1 MAEEANKN
9 GFPWVLEEDG
19 CQVAHGNNG
28 DLLGVYRY
36 QGFPKFGA

>member
-1 MAEEANKN
+1 MDAALEMAEEANDN

-28 DLLGVYRY
+28 DLLGAYRY
-36 QGFPKFGA
+36 QG